1 MLAFTLVTA
10 GGAEAIADDDEAADA
25 TEGRPRPRP
34 LPLPR
39 PAPHLRL
46 LWLHKYPE
54 AIRLT
59 AAPREIAY
67 KCL

>member
-10 GGAEAIADDDEAADA
+10 GGAEDNTDDDEAADA
-25 TEGRPRPRP
+25 TEGRPRLR
-34 LPLPR
+34 PLPR
-39 PAPHLRL
+39 PAPDLRL